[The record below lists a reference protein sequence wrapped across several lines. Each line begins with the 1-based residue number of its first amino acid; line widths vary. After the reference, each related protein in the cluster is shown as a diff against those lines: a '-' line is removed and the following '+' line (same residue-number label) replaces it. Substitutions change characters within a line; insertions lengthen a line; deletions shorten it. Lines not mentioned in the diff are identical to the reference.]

1 MTMTSA
7 IKRIVFSGIS
17 SLNTQWLKK
26 RSGIGVISPF
36 HHLVS
41 DEPVPWI
48 DKLYGYKNSRQFEA
62 DLDWLLRNFRPL
74 SLEEV
79 AEQAQSGR
87 PFENKGFLICF
98 DDGLRQVY
106 ETAAPILLRK
116 GVPAAFFLN
125 PQFVDNRSLFHNFK
139 KGLLLDR
146 FDRMSISP
154 GILRSAAEILAIPA
168 TAADQLR
175 NGIMRINYLNRHL
188 FDELAPLFDLDFD
201 RFRLEQKPFMDEA
214 QIRQLIT
221 QGFSVGAHSIDHPLY
236 SLVSLEEQLR
246 QTRESTAWVQ
256 EHFGPRYK
264 TFAFPHV
271 DTGVTKAFFDE
282 LVAPDAPEMDLIL
295 GNTTAMLESNPR
307 VVHRFIGENPD
318 IPIDRMVKTVL
329 SYNIVRKTVN
339 REYIR
344 RA

>member
-1 MTMTSA
+1 MTSFL
-7 IKRIVFSGIS
+7 KRIVFSGIT
-17 SLNTQWLKK
+17 SLDTQWLKK
-26 RSGIGVISPF
+26 RSCIEVISPF

-74 SLEEV
+74 SLEQV
-79 AEQAQSGR
+79 AEQVQRGQ
-87 PFENKGFLICF
+87 PFPEKGFLICF

-125 PQFVDNRSLFHNFK
+125 PQFVDNQSIFHNFK

-146 FDRMSISP
+146 FDRMSITP
-154 GILRSAAEILAIPA
+154 GILAAAGKILGIQLTGP
-168 TAADQLR
+168 DQLR
-175 NGIMRINYLNRHL
+175 KNIAGINYLNKQL
-188 FDELAPLFDLDFD
+188 FDGLAPIFDLDFD
-201 RFRLEQKPFMDEA
+201 RFRQEQKPFMDQA
-214 QIRQLIT
+214 QIRQLIG
-221 QGFSVGAHSIDHPLY
+221 QGFSVGAHSMDHPLY
-236 SLVSLEEQLR
+236 SLVPLKEQLR
-246 QTRESTAWVQ
+246 QTRESVTWVH
-256 EHFGPRYK
+256 ERFKPRYR

-271 DTGVTKAFFDE
+271 DTGVSKTFFDE
-282 LVAPDAPEMDLIL
+282 LAGPDAPELDLIL
-295 GNTTAMLESNPR
+295 GNTTAMLEQNPR

-329 SYNIVRKTVN
+329 SYNIARKAIN
-339 REYIR
+339 RQYIR
-344 RA
+344 RN